1 MGSMRKIADIDGN
14 ENLKFWVSHLIIL
27 LATVM
32 GVYLAASAGLKSAVQ
47 FELIKS
53 DRDSYYMRS
62 ALLDELNDNIQNIQG
77 WGAEYEGG
85 GASKFIGHAGEFNLD
100 TYVWTTMQ
108 EAAGTFEIPSKVL
121 TGIRRYYTNTDINL
135 NKMTSNDGA
144 AEQVRNMLEQ
154 TEALANNVLPFLKQ
168 DIENLA
174 SKLDKAG
181 IDL

>member
-1 MGSMRKIADIDGN
+1 MGFMRKIFSVDGN
-14 ENLKFWVSHLIIL
+14 EDLKFWVSHLIIL
-27 LATVM
+27 LATVL

-62 ALLDELNDNIQNIQG
+62 ALLDELNDNIRNIQD

-85 GASKFIGHAGEFNLD
+85 GAWNFIGHAGEYNLD
-100 TYVWTTMQ
+100 TYVWTTMK
-108 EAAGTFEIPSKVL
+108 EAAGTFEIPSTVL
-121 TGIRRYYTNTDINL
+121 TGIRRYYNNTEVNL

-144 AEQVRNMLEQ
+144 ADQVRNMLEQ
-154 TEALANNVLPFLKQ
+154 TETLAEDVLPFLEL

-174 SKLDKAG
+174 KRLHKAG